1 MKKVAILTFSN
12 TTNYGA
18 VLQAYA
24 LKNKLINLGYD
35 AEVLNYNCQA
45 VKEREKIHVFDKNIR
60 VTIKN
65 ILLIYPK
72 FIRKITF
79 KKFVRRENLYT
90 KKTYNDKNISSTN
103 NEYDIYVV
111 GSDQVWNLQLSGYDY
126 HYFLNFVSE
135 NKTKVSYAAS
145 LGSDEIDFQ
154 EYSMVVKFLK
164 KFNYIALRESS
175 SINVLDKLEVRN
187 AISTIDPVFLL
198 TRFEWNDKIPKKNK
212 HTDKYILLY
221 FIHNGNKTFDIA
233 KKIAKKYNYKIIYLN
248 NYDIYRKGM
257 KNVFST
263 DPFEFINLIK
273 NAELIITGSFHGIA
287 FSINMNKDFYYEKA
301 VSKKNNN
308 TRIDNLVELF
318 GLKSRNVL
326 ELEKKSMVTQIN
338 FDSVNDKL
346 KSYRENAE
354 NYIRSWDENEKK

>member
-1 MKKVAILTFSN
+1 MLSKCCLYQRREEVMKKVAILTFSN

-164 KFNYIALRESS
+164 KFNYLLLAKIVLLLLSSFLEEFVSVLHKHLVQFRCLRTIHL
-175 SINVLDKLEVRN
+175 SI
-187 AISTIDPVFLL
+187 P
-198 TRFEWNDKIPKKNK
+198 
-212 HTDKYILLY
+212 
-221 FIHNGNKTFDIA
+221 
-233 KKIAKKYNYKIIYLN
+233 
-248 NYDIYRKGM
+248 
-257 KNVFST
+257 
-263 DPFEFINLIK
+263 
-273 NAELIITGSFHGIA
+273 
-287 FSINMNKDFYYEKA
+287 
-301 VSKKNNN
+301 
-308 TRIDNLVELF
+308 
-318 GLKSRNVL
+318 
-326 ELEKKSMVTQIN
+326 
-338 FDSVNDKL
+338 
-346 KSYRENAE
+346 
-354 NYIRSWDENEKK
+354 